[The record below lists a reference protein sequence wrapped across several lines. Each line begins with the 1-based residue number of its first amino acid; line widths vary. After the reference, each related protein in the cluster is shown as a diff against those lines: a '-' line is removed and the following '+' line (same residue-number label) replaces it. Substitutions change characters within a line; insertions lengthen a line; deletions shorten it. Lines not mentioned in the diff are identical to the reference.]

1 MSNNILL
8 LNNSIVDKLTPPK
21 AIAFDLDLTLHNV
34 IDHYH
39 FSLNQTLLH
48 FGFHALTD
56 EELEQFGGDNYIGT
70 REIFATILPKDLVDK
85 AMKYY
90 FDHFLN
96 SEMSIKT
103 LIPGSREILYM
114 LKKRFNLPIIGVTN
128 SDETIAKKILKDL
141 HFTKLFDYVIGI
153 KENTPLKPNPAML
166 LTALNYVKISSGP
179 HVWFIG
185 DMPSDVECAKNA
197 NCTAIRFYYKV
208 NPHDPKADLNI
219 NNHYYLYNIISDK
232 LKK

>member
-1 MSNNILL
+1 MSDNILL
-8 LNNSIVDKLTPPK
+8 LNNPNIDKLPPPK

-39 FSLNQTLLH
+39 FSLNQTFLH
-48 FGFHALTD
+48 FGFPALTD
-56 EELEQFGGDNYIGT
+56 KELEQFAGSNYIGT
-70 REIFATILPKDLVDK
+70 REIFATILPAALVDP

-90 FDHFLN
+90 FEHFLN
-96 SEMSIKT
+96 SEISIKT

-114 LKKRFNLPIIGVTN
+114 LKKRFNLPVVGVTN
-128 SDETIAKKILKDL
+128 SEENIAKKILDDL
-141 HFTKLFDYVIGI
+141 YFTKLFDYVVGI
-153 KENTPLKPNPAML
+153 KENTALKPDPTML
-166 LTALNYVKISSGP
+166 FEALRHIKVPPGP

-185 DMPSDVECAKNA
+185 DMPTDVECAKNA

-219 NNHYYLYNIISDK
+219 NNHYYLYSIISSK